1 MGTYFLTSLSVLFR
15 KFADIEAA
23 NHRLAAAL
31 YLKEDEKSRSDLSSE
46 EQDAVDQPD
55 GSETDASLQDPD
67 KSGAHPAEAAASAR
81 SEELF
86 HYGDHEPGVGKQSEL
101 GNLCKRQPNS
111 RPAAESKA
119 EQKQKN
125 ETDEVVEITPTS
137 SQAAHRPSAQGF
149 PHDSEQVRNVHGDS
163 RVAQPD
169 SGFIEFLQNVN
180 TSPAVYPGLGPLAPE
195 ACDLSSQTFSGVS
208 AGAQGQKNIADIAE
222 SQWSEIMDLVAA
234 DAEGYAEVEAYFE
247 SICGCAGDAQQEAES
262 AEFGFTDFSD
272 SSTESLTKTT
282 FEGGRPRGDTCE
294 YVYEDGH
301 GCRGP
306 TQRQNGGSFNT
317 AHVVVEQ
324 QLPESLSYRSDDSEP
339 QTYQHPQTEGSC
351 MLGNSP
357 TFTLFEGVA
366 QSFTVP
372 LHYVKPRTIPT
383 PPHEEDWPFTD
394 ILEDRT
400 SAYG

>member
-1 MGTYFLTSLSVLFR
+1 MPFNR

-23 NHRLAAAL
+23 NHRLASAL
-31 YLKEDEKSRSDLSSE
+31 YLKEEEKNRSDLSSE

-67 KSGAHPAEAAASAR
+67 KSSTHPAEAAASAC
-81 SEELF
+81 SEDLF
-86 HYGDHEPGVGKQSEL
+86 HYGDHEPSVGKQSEL

-111 RPAAESKA
+111 QTAAESKA

-137 SQAAHRPSAQGF
+137 SQAAQRPSAQGF
-149 PHDSEQVRNVHGDS
+149 PHDSEQVGNVPGDS
-163 RVAQPD
+163 QVAQPD

-208 AGAQGQKNIADIAE
+208 TCAQGQKNIADIAE

-247 SICGCAGDAQQEAES
+247 SICACTGDAEQEAES
-262 AEFGFTDFSD
+262 AEFGVMDFLD
-272 SSTESLTKTT
+272 SSTENLTKTV
-282 FEGGRPRGDTCE
+282 FEGGRLHGDTCE

-301 GCRGP
+301 GCQGP
-306 TQRQNGGSFNT
+306 TQTQNGDSFDT
-317 AHVVVEQ
+317 VHVVVEQ
-324 QLPESLSYRSDDSEP
+324 QLPVSLSYLNDSEL
-339 QTYQHPQTEGSC
+339 QTYQHPQREDSC
-351 MLGNSP
+351 MLGNNPNS
-357 TFTLFEGVA
+357 TLFKGVA

-400 SAYG
+400 SVHG

>member
-1 MGTYFLTSLSVLFR
+1 MTYFLTCLSVLFNR

-23 NHRLAAAL
+23 NHRLASAL
-31 YLKEDEKSRSDLSSE
+31 YLKEEEKNRSDLSSE

-67 KSGAHPAEAAASAR
+67 KSSTRPAEAAASAC

-86 HYGDHEPGVGKQSEL
+86 RYGEHEPSVGKQSEL
-101 GNLCKRQPNS
+101 ENLRKCQPNS
-111 RPAAESKA
+111 QTAAESKA
-119 EQKQKN
+119 EQEQK
-125 ETDEVVEITPTS
+125 DEVVEIPPAS
-137 SQAAHRPSAQGF
+137 SRAARRPSAQGF
-149 PHDSEQVRNVHGDS
+149 PHGSEQARNAHADS
-163 RVAQPD
+163 QVAQPD

-208 AGAQGQKNIADIAE
+208 TCAQGQRNIADVTE

-247 SICGCAGDAQQEAES
+247 SICACTGDAGQEAES

-272 SSTESLTKTT
+272 SSTENLTKTA
-282 FEGGRPRGDTCE
+282 FEGGRLRGDTCE

-306 TQRQNGGSFNT
+306 TQRQGGDSFNT

-324 QLPESLSYRSDDSEP
+324 QLPVSLSYRSDDSEL
-339 QTYQHPQTEGSC
+339 QTYQHPQGEGSC
-351 MLGNSP
+351 MLGNNP
-357 TFTLFEGVA
+357 NFTLFEGVA

-372 LHYVKPRTIPT
+372 LHYVKPRSIPT

-400 SAYG
+400 SVYG